1 MSYIDNTRISS
12 AYPYEPTVCINIK
25 ECKIMLPFFMKAYKS
40 VKSKYEKYND
50 IHDGGDATEREDNL
64 LIKYSEQ
71 MQSLESIISA
81 IDEITK

>member
-1 MSYIDNTRISS
+1 
-12 AYPYEPTVCINIK
+12 
-25 ECKIMLPFFMKAYKS
+25 MLPFFMKAYKS

>member
-12 AYPYEPTVCINIK
+12 AYPYELTVCINKK

-71 MQSLESIISA
+71 LESLESVISA